1 MEVVDLAAQPGPLI
15 RRLQSLHVSIFAS
28 VLGSDVTS
36 PQFGLLCV
44 VAAGGTVD
52 QGDALVEANLDR
64 STGADVAARLH
75 RRGLLLQEVD
85 PADSRRR
92 LLSLTRDGE
101 ELLER
106 LMPNAAVVGDRLL
119 SPLDE
124 TERRTLMD
132 LMAKVVAEW
141 DDPRRRTDGSEAVVE
156 PVGETQ
162 AAALT

>member
-15 RRLQSLHVSIFAS
+15 RRLQSLHASIFVS
-28 VLGSDVTS
+28 VLGSEVTS
-36 PQFGLLCV
+36 PQFGLLTV
-44 VAAGGTVD
+44 VARQGTVD

-85 PADSRRR
+85 PDDSRRR

-101 ELLER
+101 QLLDR
-106 LMPNAAVVGDRLL
+106 LMPDAATVGDRLL

-124 TERRTLMD
+124 SERHTLMD

-141 DDPRRRTDGSEAVVE
+141 DQPRRRTDDSQALAE
-156 PVGETQ
+156 PAG
-162 AAALT
+162 